1 MTLPQTMKALALR
14 EGGFSGTAEGPSIK
28 ALEPYLEFSDLP
40 LPVPGAGEVLIRV
53 GLANVNPSDL
63 HFIKGEYGLP
73 RVKGAPAGFEGTGTV
88 AAAGP
93 GAEGLIGKR
102 VAFVA
107 GSSGAWAQY
116 AIAEARSCV
125 PVPDAIREE
134 DAAALFVNPLTAIAM
149 VGEVRKAGADAFFM
163 TAAASQLCKLIA
175 GLAKDEGLAAI
186 AIVRRAEHVEVL
198 KSHGAA
204 EVLDSSAPDFKEAA
218 AGLIKQRKPR
228 ILLDAVADQLASD
241 LFFAMPSRSR
251 WVIYGKLSPVSPV
264 LTQAGQF
271 IFMDKHIEGFWL
283 SKWLK
288 HAAPAE
294 VAAAGAKVLQRF
306 ASGAWRTDVAE
317 VLSLEEAF
325 DRMPAALALANRG
338 KVMLRP

>member
-1 MTLPQTMKALALR
+1 MTLPKTMKALALR
-14 EGGFSGTAEGPSIK
+14 DGGFSGTAEGPAIE
-28 ALEPYLEFSDLP
+28 ALEPYLELADLP
-40 LPVPGAGEVLIRV
+40 LPVPGQGQVLIRV

-73 RVKGAPAGFEGTGTV
+73 RVKGAPAGFEGMGVV
-88 AAAGP
+88 AAAGE
-93 GAEGLIGKR
+93 GAEGLVGKR

-149 VGEVRKAGADAFFM
+149 LEEVKRAGASAFFM

-186 AIVRRAEHVEVL
+186 AIVRRAEHVELL
-198 KSHGAA
+198 KRHGSA
-204 EVLDSSAPDFKEAA
+204 EVLDSSASDFKEAA
-218 AGLIKQRKPR
+218 ARVIKERKPR
-228 ILLDAVADQLASD
+228 VLLDAVADQIASD

-271 IFMDKHIEGFWL
+271 IFMDKRIEGFWL
-283 SKWLK
+283 SKWLT
-288 HAAPAE
+288 HTAPAD
-294 VAAAGAKVLQRF
+294 VAAAGAKALQRF
-306 ASGAWRTDVAE
+306 ATGTWKTDVA
-317 VLSLEEAF
+317 LILTLEQAF
-325 DRMPAALALANRG
+325 EQMPTALAQANHG